1 MLKYVAQSAEV
12 KLFREDI
19 VRHIAKREM
28 ADHAFTRWLCQL
40 DNNCEDYYMTRP
52 PCAYKQLD
60 DSEEAVKKDWVY
72 FN

>member
-1 MLKYVAQSAEV
+1 
-12 KLFREDI
+12 
-19 VRHIAKREM
+19 
-28 ADHAFTRWLCQL
+28 
-40 DNNCEDYYMTRP
+40 MTRP